1 MYGGLYRHML
11 KVTLRLKSLCISG
24 APDSTGKFVPGKFL
38 SCPGMCLLRAGYA
51 EDYDIAEAKNHWR
64 EFM

>member
-1 MYGGLYRHML
+1 MYPGLLLNQLR
-11 KVTLRLKSLCISG
+11 VTLRLEAAYTWRS
-24 APDSTGKFVPGKFL
+24 DSTGKIVPEKFL

-51 EDYDIAEAKNHWR
+51 EYYDIAEAKKHWR